1 MVSLDEVGYPDY
13 MDYEGDG
20 GVAYIW
26 MLFTLKNKK
35 TKKIIKLPVHS
46 QMWFNDEGKIV
57 REDVY
62 YFEGFLI
69 IEVFSKLSKSNN
81 LYITFYQP

>member
-1 MVSLDEVGYPDY
+1 

-62 YFEGFLI
+62 YNANIL
-69 IEVFSKLSKSNN
+69 K
-81 LYITFYQP
+81 

>member
-1 MVSLDEVGYPDY
+1 MLKNMLASLKVVSLDEVGYPDY

-26 MLFTLKNKK
+26 MLFTLKNKA

-57 REDVY
+57 RRR
-62 YFEGFLI
+62 L
-69 IEVFSKLSKSNN
+69 L
-81 LYITFYQP
+81 